1 MRNLT
6 GVPNNPLGE
15 CIIINNNKKMKNTEI
30 TYMYLIDL
38 FIMVLGGLNS

>member
-15 CIIINNNKKMKNTEI
+15 CISNR
-30 TYMYLIDL
+30 DP
-38 FIMVLGGLNS
+38 